1 MNVRRGFA
9 AALLLALLFGSAPAV
24 AQDNQAPAGPPAG
37 QTSGMELVTLPNPD
51 SPLVSVRL
59 LFDAGSIHDPEG
71 KEGLASLTALMVS
84 QASTQKRSY
93 TDLLEAL
100 YPLAASIDSNTD
112 REVTIFSGE
121 VHRDSLNAYTTLFA
135 EALLQPA
142 FSADDFKRNRDLL
155 ESYLTNTL
163 RSNDELLGLEMIQ
176 EKIFQGHPYEHHP
189 AGTVEGLK
197 NITLD
202 DVKRFYK
209 ERYTQANLMLG
220 LAGGYSNDYAAK
232 LQKDIAAALP
242 KGQKGRP
249 GLPEP
254 RKAAG
259 RTFTLIEKE
268 TGSVGVSFGFPLP
281 VTRADADYYPLM
293 VAASYLGEHRSSH
306 GRLFQELREKRGL
319 NYGNYAYIEHY
330 FAPPQTNNPTPNVP
344 RRDQYFSV
352 WIRPVVPADAQ
363 FALRAGLY
371 EVQRLHDKG
380 LTKEEF
386 ELARDF
392 LVNYSKLW
400 AQSQETRLGIHM
412 DSKRYGMPYWI
423 DEIESRLK
431 KLTVE
436 DVNRAVK
443 KYLHPD
449 NYEAVIVTANAA
461 QLKDTLQK
469 DEPSPKK
476 YNSEVAPDVLEAD
489 KTITTLKVRPTAIEI
504 VPIGQVFQK

>member
-1 MNVRRGFA
+1 MNVRQGFA
-9 AALLLALLFGSAPAV
+9 AALLLASLFATAPAA
-24 AQDNQAPAGPPAG
+24 AQD
-37 QTSGMELVTLPNPD
+37 SGMELVTLPNPD
-51 SPLVSVRL
+51 SPLVSIRL
-59 LFDAGSIHDPEG
+59 QFDAGSIHDPEG
-71 KEGLASLTALMVS
+71 KEGLAALTALMVS

-100 YPLAASIDSNTD
+100 YPLAASIEGNTD
-112 REVTIFSGE
+112 REVTVFSGE
-121 VHRDSLNAYTTLFA
+121 VHRDSLNEYTALFT

-142 FSADDFKRNRDLL
+142 FNEDDFKRNRDQL
-155 ESYLTNTL
+155 ESFLTNTL

-176 EKIFQGHPYEHHP
+176 EKIFQGHPYQHSAE
-189 AGTVEGLK
+189 GTVEGLQ
-197 NITLD
+197 NVTLD

-209 ERYTQANLMLG
+209 ERYTQASLMLG
-220 LAGGYSNDYAAK
+220 LAGGYPNDYAAK
-232 LQKDIAAALP
+232 LQKDLAAALP
-242 KGQKGRP
+242 KGQKARRD
-249 GLPEP
+249 LPEP
-254 RKAAG
+254 RKATG

-268 TGSVGVSFGFPLP
+268 TGSVGISFGFPLP

-306 GRLFQELREKRGL
+306 GRLFSELREKRGL
-319 NYGNYAYIEHY
+319 NYGDYAYIEHY
-330 FAPPQTNNPTPNVP
+330 FAPPITNNPTPIVP

-371 EVQRLHDKG
+371 EVQRLYDKG
-380 LTKEEF
+380 LTKAEF

-392 LVNYSKLW
+392 LINYSKLW
-400 AQSQETRLGIHM
+400 AQSQENRLGIHM
-412 DSKRYGMPYWI
+412 DSKFYGMPYWI

-436 DVNRAVK
+436 DVNRVVK

-476 YNSEVAPDVLEAD
+476 YNSEVEPDVLEAD
-489 KTITTLKVRPTAIEI
+489 KAITTLKVRPTAIEI